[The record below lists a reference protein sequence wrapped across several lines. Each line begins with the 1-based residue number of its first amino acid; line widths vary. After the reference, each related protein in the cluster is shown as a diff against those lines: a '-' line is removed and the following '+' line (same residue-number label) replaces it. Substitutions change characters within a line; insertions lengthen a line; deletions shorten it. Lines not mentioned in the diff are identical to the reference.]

1 MRLIGM
7 VHLPPLPG
15 SPRWDGSM
23 ERAIAVALADARAL
37 VDNGMDA
44 LIVENYG
51 DAPFT
56 RGRVGAATVA
66 AMAVIAHEIRR
77 ALPDAP
83 LGVNVLKSD
92 ARSAL
97 AVATA
102 IGARFIRVN
111 VLAGAVV
118 ADQGIVQTDAHD
130 LLRDR
135 RLLGVDVAIFADVQ
149 GKHAMPLAPV
159 ELEQQARDLAARA
172 LADGLVVSGRAT
184 GDTTPI
190 EDVKRVRSA
199 VPDVP
204 ILVGSGVTPETAPEL
219 LSLADALIVGT
230 SLKRDGDVSAPSSW
244 RWTPRADASCAWA
257 PTRAGRRRRRT
268 RTSARPATSRRR
280 SWRRGASAACS
291 APPASTG
298 TSRRWWTWATTR
310 PTPSSSASAA
320 RSGRTR
326 PSWPP
331 RPARTSPACTPPA
344 SSPPSSTSPVTA
356 RASRTR
362 TRASST
368 SPTPRGRTSSWSPTG
383 CCWPRASWTP

>member
-230 SLKRDGDVSAPSSW
+230 SLKRDGDVSAPVDPA
-244 RWTPRADASCAWA
+244 RV
-257 PTRAGRRRRRT
+257 RRRRWPLASGPRSSSPSSSSPAAAAP
-268 RTSARPATSRRR
+268 RPRPSASARSTPGSASCCSWAFTAPRSRTTPPSRGSCARRAWPASSCSHATSSARSRRR
-280 SWRRGASAACS
+280 G
-291 APPASTG
+291 
-298 TSRRWWTWATTR
+298 
-310 PTPSSSASAA
+310 
-320 RSGRTR
+320 
-326 PSWPP
+326 
-331 RPARTSPACTPPA
+331 
-344 SSPPSSTSPVTA
+344 
-356 RASRTR
+356 
-362 TRASST
+362 
-368 SPTPRGRTSSWSPTG
+368 
-383 CCWPRASWTP
+383 

>member
-23 ERAIAVALADARAL
+23 ERASALI
-37 VDNGMDA
+37 DNGMDA
-44 LIVENYG
+44 LIIENYG

-56 RGRVGAATVA
+56 AGRVAAATVA

-118 ADQGIVQTDAHD
+118 ADQGIVQGEAYD

-149 GKHAMPLAPV
+149 GKHAVPLAPV
-159 ELEQQARDLAARA
+159 ELEQQARDLATRA
-172 LADGLVVSGRAT
+172 LADGHVVSGRAT
-184 GDTTPI
+184 GDATPI

-230 SLKRDGDVSAPSSW
+230 SLKRDGDVS
-244 RWTPRADASCAWA
+244 
-257 PTRAGRRRRRT
+257 
-268 RTSARPATSRRR
+268 
-280 SWRRGASAACS
+280 
-291 APPASTG
+291 
-298 TSRRWWTWATTR
+298 
-310 PTPSSSASAA
+310 
-320 RSGRTR
+320 
-326 PSWPP
+326 
-331 RPARTSPACTPPA
+331 
-344 SSPPSSTSPVTA
+344 V
-356 RASRTR
+356 
-362 TRASST
+362 
-368 SPTPRGRTSSWSPTG
+368 
-383 CCWPRASWTP
+383 